1 MGRDFCVFCLLTFGG
16 SFAGTRAEFCQD
28 GNFTKFYTEFL
39 CILTIDIFPIIVYNK
54 DTKEREVNLMT
65 VIITCELTED
75 IEKLNASKLNELSEL
90 LQEFFNGTCECFDV
104 ERKRG
109 NQNA

>member
-1 MGRDFCVFCLLTFGG
+1 M
-16 SFAGTRAEFCQD
+16 
-28 GNFTKFYTEFL
+28 K
-39 CILTIDIFPIIVYNK
+39 
-54 DTKEREVNLMT
+54 

-75 IEKLNASKLNELSEL
+75 IEKLNASKLNELSEF

-109 NQNA
+109 SQNA